1 MASARSACRR
11 VLCRGVYILLVVV
24 AMKLSSQVGRYFWI
38 KQFLSFIIII
48 IQDGYKTKDAQFEKV
63 CEVWNPCGRK
73 AVTDV
78 VIGTLQQG
86 PWRCQ
91 VQKQTLNC
99 EWPAAKLLNNLFA
112 YYICNYVDSTRTDG
126 QDVLESAKKISLR
139 DSNDCRILPF
149 LLSGDVFVK
158 LLELIFNFN

>member
-11 VLCRGVYILLVVV
+11 VLCRGVYILLA

-48 IQDGYKTKDAQFEKV
+48 IQDGYKTKDAQFEEV
-63 CEVWNPCGRK
+63 CEVWYPCGRK

-78 VIGTLQQG
+78 VIGTPQQG

-139 DSNDCRILPF
+139 DSNGLQ
-149 LLSGDVFVK
+149 
-158 LLELIFNFN
+158 IFAISAAGRRFRKTVGTHF

>member
-48 IQDGYKTKDAQFEKV
+48 IQDGYKTKDAQFEEV
-63 CEVWNPCGRK
+63 CEVWYPCGRK

-139 DSNDCRILPF
+139 DSNGLQ
-149 LLSGDVFVK
+149 
-158 LLELIFNFN
+158 IFAISAAGRRFRKTVGTHF